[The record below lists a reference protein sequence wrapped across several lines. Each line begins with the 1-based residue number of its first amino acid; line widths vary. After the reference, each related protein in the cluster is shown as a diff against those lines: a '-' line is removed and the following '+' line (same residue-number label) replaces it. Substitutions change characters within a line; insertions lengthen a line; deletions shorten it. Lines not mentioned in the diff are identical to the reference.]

1 MPQLATHLNSC
12 LLSER
17 TLGASSPTVGT
28 AFHLFAFFL
37 AASQMKRGKAREPQC
52 VEQTAFSLD
61 PQIGSPDSE
70 LHGKMHCIHERR
82 GAQ

>member
-28 AFHLFAFFL
+28 AFHPFAFFL
-37 AASQMKRGKAREPQC
+37 VASQMRRGKAREPRC
-52 VEQTAFSLD
+52 VKQTVLSPD
-61 PQIGSPDSE
+61 PQISSPDSVAAK
-70 LHGKMHCIHERR
+70 G
-82 GAQ
+82 